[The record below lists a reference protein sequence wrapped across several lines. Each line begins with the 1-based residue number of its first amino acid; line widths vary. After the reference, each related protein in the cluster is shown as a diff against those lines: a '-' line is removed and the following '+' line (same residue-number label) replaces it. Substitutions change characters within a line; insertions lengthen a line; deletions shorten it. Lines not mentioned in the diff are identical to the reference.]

1 MTTNIHK
8 RLESLVSDPPSRW
21 EEKALW
27 RKENEAWLKKSV
39 EIALKVLRE
48 IRAKTITQ
56 KELAERMGVSSQQ
69 INKLLKGQENMSLTT
84 ICKLEMALDIS
95 LMVVPGSY
103 TVPLECNKPASN
115 LSFTKSIKY
124 VASIQTNTVGNNF
137 MIDKDL
143 YEEFD
148 PAI

>member
-1 MTTNIHK
+1 
-8 RLESLVSDPPSRW
+8 
-21 EEKALW
+21 
-27 RKENEAWLKKSV
+27 
-39 EIALKVLRE
+39 
-48 IRAKTITQ
+48 
-56 KELAERMGVSSQQ
+56 
-69 INKLLKGQENMSLTT
+69 MSLTT

-95 LMVVPGSY
+95 MMVVPGSY
-103 TVPLECNKPASN
+103 TVLLECNIPASN